1 MKTYVQAG
9 AVVAC
14 VLTAGP
20 ALAQNWSFDARN
32 IGLGGVGSTS
42 NIAVDMVDEQRP
54 YRPIVLPFGLLF
66 QVLPNLPKLDPTSD
80 DFDLVR
86 TIEYSAS
93 PLHYIVGRDDTSTAS
108 AFITDL
114 RNGTL
119 NRDLNEYRG
128 FSPATS
134 TAAEG
139 LASPNWGHTFKIR
152 KSDAGPFQG
161 IYAGAGPYFS
171 MKTDA
176 EIDPALAAI
185 FASPTPV
192 YVPSS
197 SFAMSNDTLSQFA
210 LAITGGY
217 RGRFALPAA
226 ARKTT
231 GNKNPLDGLYV
242 GANFHFLHGF
252 GYELFESD
260 ARLDTDAQG
269 FLTVN
274 PAKGLPVT
282 IVRTSASS
290 GNGFAIDTGV
300 AAVINRWEL
309 GFGVNGIGNRINW
322 TGVKR
327 TNYVLDSLFT
337 GGEFVELKAV
347 PVGDERVDLPVDVRV
362 NGSYTADRWTGISEF
377 GHGYNGTSFRAG
389 FEEWFNRY
397 QLRGGGRYIK
407 ERWEATGGVGVNF
420 SPHFG
425 LDVGLFSTS
434 ANLERLRRLGIGVSL
449 RFIHGAPGADHA
461 A

>member
-1 MKTYVQAG
+1 MKSFVQAC
-9 AVVAC
+9 AVVVC

-32 IGLGGVGSTS
+32 VGLGGIGSTS

-134 TAAEG
+134 TVAEG

-152 KSDAGPFQG
+152 KSAEGPFQG

-192 YVPSS
+192 YVPST

-231 GNKNPLDGLYV
+231 GNGNPLDG
-242 GANFHFLHGF
+242 
-252 GYELFESD
+252 
-260 ARLDTDAQG
+260 
-269 FLTVN
+269 
-274 PAKGLPVT
+274 
-282 IVRTSASS
+282 
-290 GNGFAIDTGV
+290 
-300 AAVINRWEL
+300 
-309 GFGVNGIGNRINW
+309 
-322 TGVKR
+322 
-327 TNYVLDSLFT
+327 
-337 GGEFVELKAV
+337 
-347 PVGDERVDLPVDVRV
+347 
-362 NGSYTADRWTGISEF
+362 
-377 GHGYNGTSFRAG
+377 
-389 FEEWFNRY
+389 
-397 QLRGGGRYIK
+397 
-407 ERWEATGGVGVNF
+407 
-420 SPHFG
+420 
-425 LDVGLFSTS
+425 
-434 ANLERLRRLGIGVSL
+434 
-449 RFIHGAPGADHA
+449 
-461 A
+461 